1 MKELI
6 ISNYDSGTRFKAVI
20 INNCIVERE
29 IYTEQEM
36 KYFGLLDTDY
46 IFSTERNIN
55 KNNETIQQFDR
66 IICCYDGDLN
76 IYAKGVDY

>member
-36 KYFGLLDTDY
+36 KHFNLLDTDI
-46 IFSTERNIN
+46 IFNRETKIN
-55 KNNETIQQFDR
+55 KNNNKIQQFDR
-66 IICCYDGDLN
+66 IICCYNGDLD
-76 IYAKGVDY
+76 IYTKGVDY